1 MFRLQALNSIMS
13 RDAKSSND
21 MHDCYWSKVFGSIP
35 PQNAPFENLSA
46 EELACERTGAFP
58 CDFTFVSKN
67 RPSNNN
73 KYTPS
78 VLLWPRGNCSLFF
91 LSPDVKDIW
100 VQRRQM
106 KKKRRKKPAGHEATV
121 TFLILLSFE
130 MYINRW
136 RSLCVKEKESHFYQ
150 TALSYHGRSCFQCAG
165 PLIWSL
171 MLVFPVFNLKA
182 NLMSH
187 IQADQSHFKPKFK
200 ASYWFNR
207 PGVRPW
213 QRHSWVNWK

>member
-1 MFRLQALNSIMS
+1 MICMIATGRRYLGPFRPKTLPL
-13 RDAKSSND
+13 K
-21 MHDCYWSKVFGSIP
+21 
-35 PQNAPFENLSA
+35 NLSTG
-46 EELACERTGAFP
+46 ELACERTGAFP
-58 CDFTFVSKN
+58 CDFTFISKN

-91 LSPDVKDIW
+91 CP
-100 VQRRQM
+100 QM
-106 KKKRRKKPAGHEATV
+106 LKTFEFKGDEKKRRKKPAGHEATV

-136 RSLCVKEKESHFYQ
+136 WSLCVKKKESHFYQ

-171 MLVFPVFNLKA
+171 MLLFPLFNLKA